1 MTRNHRRKW
10 LLALG
15 MVVLAAGCDGEDA
28 DRLAR
33 VGRKVNE
40 KFHALTGGPQEKLSS
55 GWLAMRS
62 NFDDATLDT
71 RVAVRLRWDKALT
84 TASIRVNTASEGV
97 VELKGKV
104 TDLNQRRR
112 AVEVAQS
119 TAGVSEVKDSLTTGE
134 DNENEKAKR

>member
-1 MTRNHRRKW
+1 MTRKG

-15 MVVLAAGCDGEDA
+15 LVVFAAGCDSEDA

-40 KFHALTGGPQEKLSS
+40 KFHTLTGGPQEKLSS

-62 NFDDATLDT
+62 NFDDTTLDT
-71 RVAVRLRWDKALT
+71 RVAVRLRFDKALE
-84 TASIRVNTASEGV
+84 TAAIHVSTVSEGT

-119 TAGVSEVKDSLTTGE
+119 TVGVNEVRDSLIA
-134 DNENEKAKR
+134 DEKK

>member
-1 MTRNHRRKW
+1 MTRKG

-15 MVVLAAGCDGEDA
+15 LVVFAAGCDGEDA
-28 DRLAR
+28 ERLAR

-40 KFHALTGGPQEKLSS
+40 KFHSLTGGPQEKLSS

-62 NFDDATLDT
+62 NFDDTTLDT
-71 RVAVRLRWDKALT
+71 RVAVRLRFDKALE
-84 TASIRVNTASEGV
+84 TASIHVSTVSEGT

-119 TAGVSEVKDSLTTGE
+119 TVGVNEVRDSLLA
-134 DNENEKAKR
+134 DDKK

>member
-1 MTRNHRRKW
+1 MTRNHRRTW
-10 LLALG
+10 LLVLG
-15 MVVLAAGCDGEDA
+15 VVVLAAGCDSEDA

-40 KFHALTGGPQEKLSS
+40 KFHTLTGGPQEKLSS

-71 RVAVRLRWDKALT
+71 RVSVRLRWDKSLT
-84 TASIRVNTASEGV
+84 AASIQVSTVSEGV

-119 TAGVSEVKDSLTTGE
+119 TAGVNEVKDSLVAATP
-134 DNENEKAKR
+134 